1 MAQDSSMVD
10 LQAAARAKLAA
21 DPAFDA
27 VPVLTESLKDVE
39 SELLRALGPQTTGA
53 SGVVAIVITPKFKV
67 SSPNVP
73 GPWFDKVRL
82 VVRIMENVTVNQQP
96 GGTGKPALMLVRA
109 AARVLHQYFEAGIFA
124 PLSVLDAV
132 LVPDHDTE
140 NGAGGNLIYDL
151 NLETSL
157 NDLPGVNLAE

>member
-10 LQAAARAKLAA
+10 LQAKARAKLAA
-21 DPAFDA
+21 DPAFDS

-53 SGVVAIVITPKFKV
+53 SGVVCIVITPKFKV

-96 GGTGKPALMLVRA
+96 GGTMKPALMLVRA

-140 NGAGGNLIYDL
+140 NGAGGTLIYDL